1 MVLLRWEEHKQAQR
15 KKRSLTQAP
24 EGGRRKRLQGRDE
37 EVSAARDMGRPW
49 RFQKREK
56 HG

>member
-15 KKRSLTQAP
+15 KKRSLTEAP